1 MNIKAGMLAAQNVG
15 SVISFDAD
23 ARRVTTTLEGYEKY
37 PEQNFVAIYTPVRDR
52 AFFLDK
58 AEDIEIS
65 LPKGA
70 HDASILL
77 KEFMRFAND
86 VRDDLDQM
94 LETPEL
100 VITNNYS
107 EVAG

>member
-15 SVISFDAD
+15 SVISFNAGTS
-23 ARRVTTTLEGYEKY
+23 RITTTLEGYEKD
-37 PEQNFVAIYTPVRDR
+37 PEETTVMVYTPVQDDP
-52 AFFLDK
+52 FFLGK
-58 AEDIEIS
+58 ADDVEIS

-94 LETPEL
+94 IETPEL
-100 VITNNYS
+100 SVTNNYM
-107 EVAG
+107 EVSG